1 MNGKTY
7 PYLELAAMPE
17 VGAAL
22 LDPRPAFVFRGDGTA
37 ILWTNAAGAAFLR
50 DRVSAALD
58 RRLPRRAPLP
68 ASSHASRV

>member
-22 LDPRPAFVFRGDGTA
+22 LDPRPAFVFRGDGT
-37 ILWTNAAGAAFLR
+37 
-50 DRVSAALD
+50 
-58 RRLPRRAPLP
+58 LP
-68 ASSHASRV
+68 AMCRCGGRG